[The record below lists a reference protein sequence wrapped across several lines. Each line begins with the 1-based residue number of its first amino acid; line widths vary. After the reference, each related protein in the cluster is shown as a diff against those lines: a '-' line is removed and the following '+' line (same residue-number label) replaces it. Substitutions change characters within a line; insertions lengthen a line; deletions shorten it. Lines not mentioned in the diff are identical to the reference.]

1 MKYKFTMNSDSETSG
16 LTEWNISR
24 I

>member
-1 MKYKFTMNSDSETSG
+1 MKYKFTMNSVSETSG